1 MAKHSR
7 SYPDDNAFHMA
18 PNAGIMDD
26 KGIKATAEGHA
37 SNMADFGIGH
47 VTNNAMRKD
56 WANNDYVMHPH
67 SDGSMNYME
76 EKTMIAKKDNG
87 RVRGDFVHP
96 GYAV

>member
-1 MAKHSR
+1 MAKK
-7 SYPDDNAFHMA
+7 YPDDNAFHLA

-56 WANNDYVMHPH
+56 WADKSYVMKPH

-76 EKTMIAKKDNG
+76 EKTMIKGKDNA
-87 RVRGDFVHP
+87 RIARTFVKP
-96 GYAV
+96 GNAV